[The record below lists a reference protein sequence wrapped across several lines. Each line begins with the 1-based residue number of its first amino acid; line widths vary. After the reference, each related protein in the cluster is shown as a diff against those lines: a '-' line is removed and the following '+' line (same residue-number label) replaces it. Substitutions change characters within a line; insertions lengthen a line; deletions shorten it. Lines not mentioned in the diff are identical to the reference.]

1 MSADRDA
8 DITEVDTCRICSAPA
23 EEDQPLFY
31 PCKCSGTIRYIHQ
44 DCLTTWLA
52 HSKKRSCDVCKYEYG
67 FTKVYK
73 PDMPKRLPAELF
85 LRKLS
90 LQMAKIVITS
100 LRLVMISVIWLAILP
115 YLTLWVWRFYFWT
128 GEALA
133 YWVVGRELPD
143 RTPPPLPA
151 PTSTE
156 ENTQTQT
163 PPPRLPWATFL
174 PQDLGADIFKGQIIT
189 IAVVI
194 VFLTI
199 FLLRE
204 WIIQNARP
212 GVFGDDEIPEAVA
225 AAPDLAP
232 AQEPA
237 EARVP
242 LQEQHMA
249 LREALQAAEMLVQQ
263 DLGIDAQIVP
273 VEDLDL
279 RDAFPDDQD
288 PSDDDVEED
297 NDSMSIVSQHDVV
310 SMSSS
315 AETGEGQLEETNVP
329 APALEIDGTPTE
341 SLAATQHAEQDV
353 STNDQDPV
361 PSASK
366 ASGSSGTIFGA
377 STRLD
382 ADLSLPSSFAF
393 SSPATGSESLTHLAE
408 SSLDGSRPAGS
419 MIYSSQ
425 STNVTQS
432 QLQASVGDFHFTF
445 PVPHSA
451 PLQDE
456 PLNVPLPDSPL
467 EARPDPPRVAST
479 DSVSTTSTSAT
490 RGAPRLIKPIPTAGP
505 SKRMTSSTPA
515 FKGTTEF
522 DDFRFSF
529 SSTPPTLSQSSS
541 RPSSRPPL
549 PPSTPGVDE
558 PVSAIDSPHVALY
571 RPPEDMSA
579 VTGYFDD
586 RSHAAS
592 SPGLA
597 TQVGHTVRPAEA
609 EDEDEDEDEEMPYR
623 ALTPVELDEP
633 MPALEAYD
641 NAPERLVEAP
651 PAQPAIEIIEDRAAR
666 QRVFADL
673 EQRVA
678 QMPRAPP
685 IEEDDDDGEEDVQDA
700 EPMGDDDMDG
710 ALEAIGMRGPIMSV
724 FQNVFLMI
732 FIIDL
737 AIAVG
742 IWMPFTMGKTTA
754 LLFLQ
759 PADVLALVR
768 FPIIAVR
775 IMTDPIV
782 DGLLFLLNLLLRPL
796 KWGIARVFPFA
807 LPVAK
812 PVPVVPPP
820 PKTGLNFTVL
830 QDAVYHH
837 WDRLVAHSR
846 AAVDSSVPPPSPTN
860 AVERII
866 FRLPAPSMQYLERV
880 ESRFTALG
888 RAVRLFSHAFAR
900 RWQQLAIADGTSERA
915 FAICL
920 GYMVLCMVMG
930 IYLGVLNAGAVRGA
944 ARALRNAVKQQLIVV
959 KASGVALFIGL
970 ELLVF
975 PTGCGVVL
983 DIATLPLFE
992 SATLAGRIAFYD
1004 FAPLTAFF
1012 CHWLVGTIFMYQFA
1026 LTLGACRAVMR
1037 PGAMWFIKDPQDA
1050 SFSPIRDILDKRVL
1064 TQLRKLA
1071 VSAVMYTVV
1080 IVVAVGSV
1088 VYTIR
1093 YTPIFSGILPLRGN
1107 MREPLSEI
1115 PVDLLFLHLVMPPT
1129 VKRLTIGSW
1138 MKARLEVWW
1147 KYTARQLRLS
1157 SFMFDQLHADELQR
1171 ESKALRPMRGPAA
1184 TWTIPSDEHIYGRW
1198 LRVPKSDNIAFLHDQ
1213 PVLIEVDRTGQA
1225 VRPRGQQVMAEQDE
1239 ETRRAGRT
1247 PQQDYVIVHVPPF
1260 FGARC
1265 LLLVMLLWITAA
1277 SITVT
1282 GTVGPILLGRWLLST
1297 FAQKS
1302 HVHDGYSL
1310 VIGWYVFWG
1319 LWRIYRSQVRS
1330 WKPALAWVVNILCI
1344 GIGMGVIMPIL
1355 VAVTLQMYVVLPLR
1369 LWWAPETVPVLRIA
1383 EDWALGLVL
1392 MKIGWQT
1399 WRLRARVPAQVP
1411 AEAARA
1417 EEAGEPDEVDRRMED
1432 LGRAMEQIVRAGLT
1446 NPDALTATRTFIAP
1460 VCGGLVLV
1468 IGVPGAV
1475 VWALGRMYGA
1485 PVGGDDVL
1493 LSLVYPGIFCGT
1505 ATVGLW
1511 RAGSQA
1517 AKKWLQGVRDDEFL
1531 VEMRLKNLEPAAAK

>member
-1 MSADRDA
+1 MAADRNV

-73 PDMPKRLPAELF
+73 NDMPNRLPAELF

-90 LQMAKIVITS
+90 FQMAKVVVTS

-143 RTPPPLPA
+143 KTPPPP
-151 PTSTE
+151 PPPSTE
-156 ENTQTQT
+156 ENTQAPSPSRPSWTSI
-163 PPPRLPWATFL
+163 L

-212 GVFGDDEIPEAVA
+212 GVFGDDEVPEAVA
-225 AAPDLAP
+225 AVPDPAP
-232 AQEPA
+232 AQEPVA
-237 EARVP
+237 EAIVP
-242 LQEQHMA
+242 VQEQQMALQEA
-249 LREALQAAEMLVQQ
+249 LEAAEMLVQRE
-263 DLGIDAQIVP
+263 LGLG
-273 VEDLDL
+273 LDGG
-279 RDAFPDDQD
+279 RDTEVVIHEMLPGEA
-288 PSDDDVEED
+288 SSEED
-297 NDSMSIVSQHDVV
+297 MGEEDDAENDSISIVSQHDVV
-310 SMSSS
+310 SMSSGP
-315 AETGEGQLEETNVP
+315 ETGDDQFEQTDVPSAVLEV
-329 APALEIDGTPTE
+329 DGTQTE
-341 SLAATQHAEQDV
+341 NLAATQRAEQDKLAE
-353 STNDQDPV
+353 DQVPV
-361 PSASK
+361 PSSSK
-366 ASGSSGTIFGA
+366 TNESSGTVFGA
-377 STRLD
+377 STRLGG
-382 ADLSLPSSFAF
+382 DLSLPSSFAF
-393 SSPATGSESLTHLAE
+393 SSPATASESFTHSAE
-408 SSLDGSRPAGS
+408 SSLDGSLPPDS
-419 MIYSSQ
+419 QMYESLSS
-425 STNVTQS
+425 SATQS
-432 QLQASVGDFHFTF
+432 QIQASVGEFHFSF
-445 PVPHSA
+445 PMPHSA
-451 PLQDE
+451 SLQNV
-456 PLNVPLPDSPL
+456 PHNVPLPDSPL
-467 EARPDPPRVAST
+467 ETRPDPFRAIST
-479 DSVSTTSTSAT
+479 DSTSTASTSAT
-490 RGAPRLIKPIPTAGP
+490 RGAPRVIKPMPAGP
-505 SKRMTSSTPA
+505 SKRMSSSTPA
-515 FKGTTEF
+515 FKGTREF

-529 SSTPPTLSQSSS
+529 SSTPTTLSRSSS

-558 PVSAIDSPHVALY
+558 PVPVTDSPHVALY
-571 RPPEDMSA
+571 RPPEDMKA
-579 VTGYFDD
+579 DTGYFDD
-586 RSHAAS
+586 RLPLGLSSSLDTTESSHTEQPAS
-592 SPGLA
+592 S
-597 TQVGHTVRPAEA
+597 
-609 EDEDEDEDEEMPYR
+609 DDEDEEMPYR
-623 ALTPVELDEP
+623 VITPLEPDEP
-633 MPALEAYD
+633 MPPLEAYD
-641 NAPERLVEAP
+641 NAPERLIEAP
-651 PAQPAIEIIEDRAAR
+651 PAQPVIELIEDRAAR

-678 QMPRAPP
+678 QLPRVPV
-685 IEEDDDDGEEDVQDA
+685 EDEDDGEEDAQDA

-710 ALEAIGMRGPIMSV
+710 ALEAIGMRGPITSV

-782 DGLLFLLNLLLRPL
+782 DGLLLLFNLLLRPL
-796 KWGIARVFPFA
+796 KWGIARVLPFA
-807 LPVAK
+807 LPVTK
-812 PVPVVPPP
+812 PPTAVPAV

-830 QDAVYHH
+830 QNTVYHH

-846 AAVDSSVPPPSPTN
+846 AAVDPSVPKPSPTS
-860 AVERII
+860 AAERII
-866 FRLPAPSMQYLERV
+866 FHLPAPSTRSLEQI
-880 ESRFTALG
+880 ESQFAAFG
-888 RAVRLFSHAFAR
+888 RTLRLFSHAFAR
-900 RWQQLAIADGTSERA
+900 RWQQLTIADGTSERA
-915 FAICL
+915 FAIFL
-920 GYMVLCMVMG
+920 GYIVLCMVMG
-930 IYLGVLNAGAVRGA
+930 IYLGILNTGAVRGA

-959 KASGVALFIGL
+959 KVALFIGL

-1064 TQLRKLA
+1064 TQLRKLT

-1093 YTPIFSGILPLRGN
+1093 YAPIFSGILPLRGN
-1107 MREPLSEI
+1107 MRVPLSEI

-1138 MKARLEVWW
+1138 MKTRLEVWW

-1157 SFMFDQLHADELQR
+1157 SFMFNQLHADELQR
-1171 ESKALRPMRGPAA
+1171 ESKALRPMHGPAE
-1184 TWTIPSDEHIYGRW
+1184 TWTIPSDEHLYGRW
-1198 LRVPKSDNIAFLHDQ
+1198 LRVPKSDNIAFLRDQ
-1213 PVLIEVDRTGQA
+1213 PVLIQVDRAGRA
-1225 VRPRGQQVMAEQDE
+1225 VRQRGEEVMAEQDE

-1247 PQQDYVIVHVPPF
+1247 PEQDYIIVHVPPY
-1260 FGARC
+1260 FGGRC

-1282 GTVGPILLGRWLLST
+1282 GTVVPILLGRLLLST
-1297 FAQKS
+1297 LAHKS

-1310 VIGWYVFWG
+1310 VIGWYVLWG
-1319 LWRIYRSQVRS
+1319 LWRVHRSQVRS
-1330 WKPALAWVVNILCI
+1330 WTSALAWVANTVCI

-1369 LWWAPETVPVLRIA
+1369 LWWNPETVPVLRIA

-1399 WRLRARVPAQVP
+1399 WRLRARAPAQAPVV
-1411 AEAARA
+1411 EAARA
-1417 EEAGEPDEVDRRMED
+1417 EEGRDEPDEADRRMED
-1432 LGRAMEQIVRAGLT
+1432 LGRAMEQIIRAGLT
-1446 NPDALTATRTFIAP
+1446 NPDAITAIRTFIAP

-1468 IGVPGAV
+1468 IGAPGAI
-1475 VWALGRMYGA
+1475 VWALGKMYGA
-1485 PVGGDDVL
+1485 PMGGDDVL
-1493 LSLVYPGIFCGT
+1493 LSLVYPGMFCGT
-1505 ATVGLW
+1505 AAVGVW

-1517 AKKWLQGVRDDEFL
+1517 VKKWLQGIRDEEFL
-1531 VEMRLKNLEPAAAK
+1531 VEMRLKNLEPTSAKQ

>member
-1 MSADRDA
+1 MAADRNV
-8 DITEVDTCRICSAPA
+8 DIAEVDTCRICSGPA

-73 PDMPKRLPAELF
+73 ADMPNRLPAELF

-90 LQMAKIVITS
+90 LQMAKVVITS

-133 YWVVGRELPD
+133 YWVVGRELPS
-143 RTPPPLPA
+143 RTPPP
-151 PTSTE
+151 PTPPPTE
-156 ENTQTQT
+156 ETTQT
-163 PPPRLPWATFL
+163 PPPSRPLWATVI
-174 PQDLGADIFKGQIIT
+174 PHDLGADIFKGQIIT

-212 GVFGDDEIPEAVA
+212 GVFGDDEIPEAVPV
-225 AAPDLAP
+225 APDPAP
-232 AQEPA
+232 PPEPVVQDRA
-237 EARVP
+237 LNP
-242 LQEQHMA
+242 EQIA
-249 LREALQAAEMLVQQ
+249 LREAIQAAEMYIQEQEIARDGETVHIEVLNPHHPLPGNQ
-263 DLGIDAQIVP
+263 DVSD
-273 VEDLDL
+273 EDEDE
-279 RDAFPDDQD
+279 DMDM
-288 PSDDDVEED
+288 EEE
-297 NDSMSIVSQHDVV
+297 NDSISIVSQRDVA
-310 SMSSS
+310 SMSSDPE
-315 AETGEGQLEETNVP
+315 AGEGQLEETNIPTPV
-329 APALEIDGTPTE
+329 LDIDTPTE
-341 SLAATQHAEQDV
+341 SLTTQRAEQDI
-353 STNDQDPV
+353 SDEDGDPV
-361 PSASK
+361 PSS
-366 ASGSSGTIFGA
+366 SRTNGSSGTVFGA
-377 STRLD
+377 STRLGG
-382 ADLSLPSSFAF
+382 DLSLPSSFAF
-393 SSPATGSESLTHLAE
+393 SSPATDSRSFTHSAE
-408 SSLDGSRPAGS
+408 SSLDGSLPPDS
-419 MIYSSQ
+419 QIYSSL
-425 STNVTQS
+425 SYSATPS
-432 QLQASVGDFHFTF
+432 QVQTSIGEFHFTL
-445 PVPHSA
+445 PMPHSTSSQDG
-451 PLQDE
+451 PLD
-456 PLNVPLPDSPL
+456 VPLPESPQ
-467 EARPDPPRVAST
+467 EAPPNPFRATST
-479 DSVSTTSTSAT
+479 DSLSTTSTSAT
-490 RGAPRLIKPIPTAGP
+490 RAPRPIKPLPAAGP
-505 SKRMTSSTPA
+505 SKRMIYSTPA
-515 FKGTTEF
+515 LRGNQEF

-558 PVSAIDSPHVALY
+558 PVPPTDSPHVALY
-571 RPPEDMSA
+571 RPPEDMKTE
-579 VTGYFDD
+579 TGYFDD
-586 RSHAAS
+586 RLPLAMS
-592 SPGLA
+592 SGLS
-597 TQVGHTVRPAEA
+597 TELGHTEQPAFA
-609 EDEDEDEDEEMPYR
+609 DEDEDEDEDEEMPDK
-623 ALTPVELDEP
+623 AITPVELDEP
-633 MPALEAYD
+633 MPALEAYH
-641 NAPERLVEAP
+641 NAPERLIEVLP
-651 PAQPAIEIIEDRAAR
+651 DQPVIEDRAAR

-678 QMPRAPP
+678 QMPRGPP
-685 IEEDDDDGEEDVQDA
+685 IEEEEEEEDVQDA

-710 ALEAIGMRGPIMSV
+710 ALEAIGMRGPITSV

-759 PADVLALVR
+759 PADVLALIR

-775 IMTDPIV
+775 IMTDPVV

-796 KWGIARVFPFA
+796 KWGLARVLPFA

-812 PVPVVPPP
+812 PATAVPPT
-820 PKTGLNFTVL
+820 PKTGLNLTVI
-830 QDAVYHH
+830 QNTVFHH
-837 WDRLVAHSR
+837 WDRLVAHSQ
-846 AAVDSSVPPPSPTN
+846 AAVDPSVPKPSPTN
-860 AVERII
+860 VIERII
-866 FRLPAPSMQYLERV
+866 FRLPAPSMQSLERV
-880 ESRFTALG
+880 EARFAALG

-900 RWQQLAIADGTSERA
+900 RWQQLTIADGTSERA

-930 IYLGVLNAGAVRGA
+930 IYLGVLNTGAVRGA

-959 KASGVALFIGL
+959 KVALFIGL

-992 SATLAGRIAFYD
+992 SATLAGRVAFYD

-1071 VSAVMYTVV
+1071 VSAAMYTVV

-1093 YTPIFSGILPLRGN
+1093 YAPIFSGILPLRGN

-1138 MKARLEVWW
+1138 MKSRLEVWW

-1157 SFMFDQLHADELQR
+1157 SFMFNQLHADELQR
-1171 ESKALRPMRGPAA
+1171 ESSGLRPMNGPAE
-1184 TWTIPSDEHIYGRW
+1184 TWTIPSDEHLYGRW
-1198 LRVPKSDNIAFLHDQ
+1198 LRVPKSDNIAFLRDQ
-1213 PVLIEVDRTGQA
+1213 PVLIQVDRAGRA
-1225 VRPRGQQVMAEQDE
+1225 VRPRGEEVMVEQDE

-1247 PQQDYVIVHVPPF
+1247 PEQDYIIVHVPPM

-1265 LLLVMLLWITAA
+1265 LLLVILLWITTA

-1282 GTVGPILLGRWLLST
+1282 GTIGPILLGRWLLST
-1297 FAQKS
+1297 LAHKS

-1310 VIGWYVFWG
+1310 VVGWYVLWG
-1319 LWRIYRSQVRS
+1319 LWRVHRSQVRS
-1330 WKPALAWVVNILCI
+1330 WISALAWVANVLCI

-1369 LWWAPETVPVLRIA
+1369 LWWNPETVPVLRIA

-1399 WRLRARVPAQVP
+1399 WRLRARAPAQAP
-1411 AEAARA
+1411 AAGEARA
-1417 EEAGEPDEVDRRMED
+1417 EEAGDGLDDADRRMED

-1446 NPDALTATRTFIAP
+1446 NPDAMTAIRTFIAP

-1468 IGVPGAV
+1468 IGAPGAV
-1475 VWALGRMYGA
+1475 VWALGKMYGA

-1505 ATVGLW
+1505 AAVGLW
-1511 RAGSQA
+1511 RAGSLA
-1517 AKKWLQGVRDDEFL
+1517 AKKWLQGIRDEEFL
-1531 VEMRLKNLEPAAAK
+1531 VEMRLKNLETAK

>member
-1 MSADRDA
+1 MAADRNV
-8 DITEVDTCRICSAPA
+8 DITDVDTCRICSAPA

-73 PDMPKRLPAELF
+73 NDMPNRLPAELF

-90 LQMAKIVITS
+90 LQMAKVVVTS

-143 RTPPPLPA
+143 KTPPPPPPPL
-151 PTSTE
+151 TE
-156 ENTQTQT
+156 ENTQA
-163 PPPRLPWATFL
+163 PSPSRPPWASIL

-212 GVFGDDEIPEAVA
+212 GVFGDDEVPEAA
-225 AAPDLAP
+225 AVVPDPVP
-232 AQEPA
+232 AQEPMA
-237 EARVP
+237 EPRAP
-242 LQEQHMA
+242 IQEQQMALQEA
-249 LREALQAAEMLVQQ
+249 LEAAEMLVQQ
-263 DLGIDAQIVP
+263 ELIV
-273 VEDLDL
+273 DLDAEQVGEL
-279 RDAFPDDQD
+279 VIREALPGEGS
-288 PSDDDVEED
+288 SDEDMQEED
-297 NDSMSIVSQHDVV
+297 EEENDSISIVSQHDVV
-310 SMSSS
+310 SMSSGL
-315 AETGEGQLEETNVP
+315 ETGDDQLERINVP
-329 APALEIDGTPTE
+329 PPALEVDGTPTE
-341 SLAATQHAEQDV
+341 SLAATQRVEQDIF
-353 STNDQDPV
+353 NEDPNPV
-361 PSASK
+361 PSSSK
-366 ASGSSGTIFGA
+366 TNESSSTVFGA
-377 STRLD
+377 STKLGG
-382 ADLSLPSSFAF
+382 DLSLPSSFAF
-393 SSPATGSESLTHLAE
+393 SSPETASESFTHSAE
-408 SSLDGSRPAGS
+408 SSLDGSLPPDS
-419 MIYSSQ
+419 QMYSSL
-425 STNVTQS
+425 SSHATQS
-432 QLQASVGDFHFTF
+432 QLQASLGEFHFAF
-445 PVPHSA
+445 PAPHSTSLQDVPH
-451 PLQDE
+451 
-456 PLNVPLPDSPL
+456 NVPLPDSPL
-467 EARPDPPRVAST
+467 EARPDPFRALSADSAST
-479 DSVSTTSTSAT
+479 ASTSAT
-490 RGAPRLIKPIPTAGP
+490 QGTPRVIKPLPVGP

-515 FKGTTEF
+515 FKSTREF

-529 SSTPPTLSQSSS
+529 SSTPTTISQSSS

-558 PVSAIDSPHVALY
+558 PVPVTDSPHVALY
-571 RPPEDMSA
+571 RPPEDMKA
-579 VTGYFDD
+579 DTGYFDD
-586 RSHAAS
+586 RLPLGLSSEMGTTGSSHTEQPAS
-592 SPGLA
+592 S
-597 TQVGHTVRPAEA
+597 
-609 EDEDEDEDEEMPYR
+609 DEEDEEKPYR
-623 ALTPVELDEP
+623 AITPLEPDEP
-633 MPALEAYD
+633 MPPLEAYGD
-641 NAPERLVEAP
+641 APERLIEAP
-651 PAQPAIEIIEDRAAR
+651 PAQPVIEFIEDRAAR

-678 QMPRAPP
+678 QLPRVP
-685 IEEDDDDGEEDVQDA
+685 IEEDEEDVEEDAQDA

-710 ALEAIGMRGPIMSV
+710 ALEAIGMRGPITSV

-768 FPIIAVR
+768 LPIIAVR

-796 KWGIARVFPFA
+796 KWGIARVLPFT
-807 LPVAK
+807 LPVTK
-812 PVPVVPPP
+812 PPTAVPAV
-820 PKTGLNFTVL
+820 PKTGLNFTIL
-830 QDAVYHH
+830 QNTVYHH

-846 AAVDSSVPPPSPTN
+846 AAVDPSVPKPSPTN
-860 AVERII
+860 AAERII
-866 FRLPAPSMQYLERV
+866 FRLPAPSTRSLEQI
-880 ESRFTALG
+880 ESQLAAFG
-888 RAVRLFSHAFAR
+888 RTVRLFSHAFAR
-900 RWQQLAIADGTSERA
+900 RWQQLTIADGTSERA

-920 GYMVLCMVMG
+920 GYIVLCMVMG
-930 IYLGVLNAGAVRGA
+930 IYLGILNTGAVRGA

-959 KASGVALFIGL
+959 KVALFIGL

-992 SATLAGRIAFYD
+992 SATLAGRVAFYD

-1093 YTPIFSGILPLRGN
+1093 YMPIFSGILPLRGN

-1157 SFMFDQLHADELQR
+1157 SFMFNQLHADELQR
-1171 ESKALRPMRGPAA
+1171 ESKALRPMHGPAE
-1184 TWTIPSDEHIYGRW
+1184 TWTIPSDEHLYGRW
-1198 LRVPKSDNIAFLHDQ
+1198 LRVPKSDNIAFLRDQ
-1213 PVLIEVDRTGQA
+1213 PVLIQVDHSGRA
-1225 VRPRGQQVMAEQDE
+1225 VRQRGEEVMAEQDE

-1247 PQQDYVIVHVPPF
+1247 PEQDYIIVHVPPF
-1260 FGARC
+1260 FGGRC
-1265 LLLVMLLWITAA
+1265 LLLVVMLWITAA

-1297 FAQKS
+1297 LAHKS

-1310 VIGWYVFWG
+1310 VIGWYILWG
-1319 LWRIYRSQVRS
+1319 LWRVHRSQVRS
-1330 WKPALAWVVNILCI
+1330 WTSALAWVANIFCI
-1344 GIGMGVIMPIL
+1344 GLGMGVIMPIL

-1369 LWWAPETVPVLRIA
+1369 LWWNPETVPVLRIA

-1399 WRLRARVPAQVP
+1399 WRLRARAPAQAPVV
-1411 AEAARA
+1411 EAARA
-1417 EEAGEPDEVDRRMED
+1417 EEGQDGPDEADRRMED
-1432 LGRAMEQIVRAGLT
+1432 LGRAMEQIIRAGLT
-1446 NPDALTATRTFIAP
+1446 NPDAITAIRTFIAP

-1468 IGVPGAV
+1468 IGAPGV
-1475 VWALGRMYGA
+1475 IIWALGKMYGA

-1493 LSLVYPGIFCGT
+1493 LSLVYPGMFCGT
-1505 ATVGLW
+1505 AAVGVW

-1517 AKKWLQGVRDDEFL
+1517 VKKWLQGIRDEEFL
-1531 VEMRLKNLEPAAAK
+1531 VEMRLKNLEPTSAKQ